1 MIVIAIT
8 RAIHILSGIIWAGF
22 AVVLATLV
30 MPNLAAEGRGA
41 FGQYMAKSGSR
52 IAGGAAA
59 LTFFSGLYLFYA
71 VHSGDHSATATVLG
85 IGALCAIAAGITG
98 AAISGRA
105 AAQLGKLTP
114 GPESAGQATALRNR
128 LMLGGRITATLL
140 VVSVICMAVARY
152 V

>member
-1 MIVIAIT
+1 MTLIAIT
-8 RAIHILSGIIWAGF
+8 RAIHILSGVIWAGF

-30 MPNLAAEGRGA
+30 MPNLAPEGRGA

-59 LTFFSGLYLFYA
+59 LTLFSGLYLMWRL
-71 VHSGDHSATATVLG
+71 HWGDHSAQATTLG
-85 IGALCAIAAGITG
+85 IGALLAIVAGIAG
-98 AAISGRA
+98 GAISGRA

-114 GPESAGQATALRNR
+114 GPDTAAQAAALRNR

-140 VVSVICMAVARY
+140 VLSIICMAVARY

>member
-1 MIVIAIT
+1 MIVIAII
-8 RAIHILSGIIWAGF
+8 RAIHILSGVVWAGF

-52 IAGGAAA
+52 VAGIAAA
-59 LTFFSGLYLFYA
+59 LTFFSGLYLFWRL
-71 VHSGDHSATATVLG
+71 HSGDHSATTITLG
-85 IGALCAIAAGITG
+85 IGALSAITAGIAG

-114 GPESAGQATALRNR
+114 GPESATQAAALRNR
-128 LMLGGRITATLL
+128 LMLGGRITASLL
-140 VVSVICMAVARY
+140 VLSIICMAVARY